1 MNCNPPNGFENV
13 KKNFGFGCM
22 RLPMDG
28 DKVDYAEF
36 TRMVDRFMA
45 EGFNYFDTARVY
57 IDGQSETAL
66 RDCLV
71 KRYPRESF
79 LLVDKLST
87 SLFNSEEEI
96 RPLFEK
102 QLAACGVEYF
112 DLYLLHSQTKDI
124 FEKYKKCYA
133 YETAFAL
140 RDEGKV
146 KHVGLSFHDKAEV
159 LDEIL
164 TTYPQVEAVQIQLN
178 YLDFD
183 DPAVQSR
190 KCYEVCR
197 KHGKPVIVMEPVKGG
212 TLVNLPADAQKI
224 LADLH
229 GGSPASY
236 AIRFAAGFEG
246 IFMVLS
252 GMSNMEQLNDNLSYM
267 KDFKPLDETEKEAVN
282 RVCSVIR
289 SMHLIPCTACRY
301 CIDGCPKHINIPN
314 LFSCLNA
321 QQFHHDWNAS
331 HYYAVHTANGGKAS
345 DCIGCGT
352 CEKACPQH
360 LRIRELLKTV
370 VEEFEKQQ

>member
-1 MNCNPPNGFENV
+1 MIYTDFQGE
-13 KKNFGFGCM
+13 KISQLGMGTM
-22 RLPMDG
+22 RLPVVDG
-28 DKVDYAEF
+28 DNANIDEAAALEMFDYAYKH
-36 TRMVDRFMA
+36 
-45 EGFNYFDTARVY
+45 GINYFDTAWGY
-57 IDGQSETAL
+57 HDGNAELVTGKAL
-66 RDCLV
+66 S
-71 KRYPRESF
+71 RYPRESF

-124 FEKYKKCYA
+124 FEKYKKCHA

-224 LADLH
+224 LTDLH

-301 CIDGCPKHINIPN
+301 CQAYKHSESFLMLECTAIPSR
-314 LFSCLNA
+314 LERKPLLRSPYRKRRKGFRLHRLRKMRKSLSA
-321 QQFHHDWNAS
+321 AS
-331 HYYAVHTANGGKAS
+331 QDT
-345 DCIGCGT
+345 
-352 CEKACPQH
+352 
-360 LRIRELLKTV
+360 
-370 VEEFEKQQ
+370 